1 MKQSRE
7 IKTFIFSQYFS
18 DGLRITFG
26 VLLPSLI
33 FYQLDLLSIG
43 LTISLGAVCTS
54 IADNQ
59 GPINHKRNGML
70 FCTIFVFSIAL
81 LTGLINKYPF
91 LIGIEILLL
100 SFFFSMFSVYG
111 NRASSIGTA
120 ALLIMILTIDEDV
133 IKYNGA
139 WAHALYILTGG
150 IWYMLL
156 SMSLSQLWPY
166 RLTQQALG
174 ECIRDVSAYVKL
186 KAEFYNTE
194 SDFDENYKKLIA
206 QQVLTHEHQDSL
218 RELLFKTRLMVKE
231 STHVGR
237 LLILVF
243 VDIVDLFEQTMAT
256 HYDYQAIRNTFG
268 KTDSLNEFNKIILK
282 LAEELENL
290 SYYIVSN
297 KKPIRL
303 HDFKPELEKLKSSI
317 DQVEELGIN
326 GLVLKKI
333 LINVRNMISRVEKI
347 YSYFNQKQL
356 SGQNNVDYSKFVSH
370 EDFDF
375 RKIKENLSSKSSI
388 FRHSVRVSL
397 MLLIGFLVSKL
408 FPIGHHSYW
417 ILLTILVILKPAYSL
432 TRKRNAERLIG
443 TFIGG
448 LVGAL
453 ILIYIED
460 QSVLFVFLLI
470 FMVGTYSSQRI
481 NYTVS
486 VLFMTPYILIL
497 FSFLG
502 EKNLNITQERML
514 DTLIGSIIAFFS
526 SYVVLPN
533 WEYFQFKNFMRE
545 VLIANYSYLH
555 NVAEALSGKK
565 SDVISYKLARKDVYV
580 SSANLGSAFQR
591 MLTEPKSKQQ
601 HIKEYHKFVVLNH
614 MLSSYIATLM
624 TTLHQANSVD
634 IDSNHIKLIRKSL
647 YVLSDVI
654 KKMDSPGFNELEI
667 TIADVKTGISLSSEA
682 KLLSEQLELVHK
694 LILDIQKLSQD

>member
-303 HDFKPELEKLKSSI
+303 HDFKPELEKLKYSI

-460 QSVLFVFLLI
+460 QSVLFVFLLM

-654 KKMDSPGFNELEI
+654 KKMDSPGYNELEI

-682 KLLSEQLELVHK
+682 KLLSEQLELVYK